1 MSWSCGKS
9 KCFYDCL
16 VSTGLKAY
24 EFVQHT
30 ISVCIIFM
38 LYLLSSY
45 CYCPRDNLVTFHSF
59 NGFSLLTVVSFSLRK
74 PCLEFPAVRY
84 PVLWAYCR
92 KRSSKIVCVL
102 VRFPLF
108 AGSSYPLLTSLW
120 SSMLL
125 AFFLVPSIASII
137 VRWGTFPSSFLFH
150 ARCLLRSSALLIIFF
165 RLTLPCFSS
174 LNASCC
180 YLPPNAI
187 VVEYDIFLLGCSLVE
202 FFRRLLPCSLETS
215 CSLLLP
221 ERAIFKNSDA
231 IQPFLWRVDEKKG

>member
-120 SSMLL
+120 SSM
-125 AFFLVPSIASII
+125 
-137 VRWGTFPSSFLFH
+137 SSFSLLFSLFLLLHLSLFDEAPFLLPFFSTLVVCWDRPPCWSSFSALLFH
-150 ARCLLRSSALLIIFF
+150 ASLR
-165 RLTLPCFSS
+165 
-174 LNASCC
+174 
-180 YLPPNAI
+180 
-187 VVEYDIFLLGCSLVE
+187 
-202 FFRRLLPCSLETS
+202 
-215 CSLLLP
+215 
-221 ERAIFKNSDA
+221 
-231 IQPFLWRVDEKKG
+231 